1 VASEELRMLQ
11 RNALAQGLGT
21 HLSPPRAA
29 SQSQS
34 IQFNQSGAEGTA
46 LAAAPIEIGDQYL
59 AFSLLEREFAIKA
72 EYLQGVERLT
82 DITPVPNIASWVKGV
97 INLRG
102 SIASVVDLR
111 AFLGIE
117 GFPYNP
123 LTRLLSVQCN
133 DMAICLIVDR
143 VSEMVLI
150 PDIAIISPTARQ
162 ANIPSWAAPYVS
174 GSALLDMRLIML
186 LDAARLLFSDK
197 MQHYSTE
204 Q

>member
-11 RNALAQGLGT
+11 RNTLTQRLGT
-21 HLSPPRAA
+21 RLSHPGAA
-29 SQSQS
+29 SQ
-34 IQFNQSGAEGTA
+34 QFDRSGAEGTA
-46 LAAAPIEIGDQYL
+46 LAAAPIEVGDQYL
-59 AFSLLEREFAIKA
+59 VFSLLEREFAIKA
-72 EYLQGVERLT
+72 EYLQAVERFT
-82 DITPVPNIASWVKGV
+82 EITPVPNVASWVKGV

-111 AFLGIE
+111 AFLSME
-117 GFPYNP
+117 GSPYNP

-133 DMAICLIVDR
+133 DMAICLIVDG

-150 PDIAIISPTARQ
+150 PDTAVTSPTTRQ
-162 ANIPSWAAPYVS
+162 ASIPSWAAPYVS
-174 GSALLDMRLIML
+174 GSALLDKRLILL

-204 Q
+204 

>member
-1 VASEELRMLQ
+1 LASEEPRMLQ
-11 RNALAQGLGT
+11 RDALAQRLGT
-21 HLSPPRAA
+21 QLSPPGMA
-29 SQSQS
+29 SRSQS
-34 IQFNQSGAEGTA
+34 IQFDRSGAEGTA
-46 LAAAPIEIGDQYL
+46 LAAVPIEVGDQYL
-59 AFSLLEREFAIKA
+59 VFSLLEREFAIRA
-72 EYLQGVERLT
+72 EYLQAVERFT

-97 INLRG
+97 VNLRG

-117 GFPYNP
+117 GSPYNP

-133 DMAICLIVDR
+133 DMAICLIVDG

-150 PDIAIISPTARQ
+150 PDTAVTSPTTRQ
-162 ANIPSWAAPYVS
+162 ASIPSWAAPYVS
-174 GSALLDMRLIML
+174 GSALLDKRVIML

-204 Q
+204 